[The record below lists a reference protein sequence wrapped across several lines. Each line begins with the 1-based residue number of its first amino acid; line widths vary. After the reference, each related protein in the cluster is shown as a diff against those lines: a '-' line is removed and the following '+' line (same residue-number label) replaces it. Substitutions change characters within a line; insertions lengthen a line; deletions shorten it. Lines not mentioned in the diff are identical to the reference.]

1 VGKFDLGYAPCL
13 VAVSSDGRAAHRRR
27 TLLDLIS
34 MPIEF
39 SEPFVLTA
47 LALGIIVAIGLIIRE
62 KVQGGE
68 QGISR

>member
-1 VGKFDLGYAPCL
+1 
-13 VAVSSDGRAAHRRR
+13 
-27 TLLDLIS
+27 